1 MVDDVMAQVGVVCTN
16 SEYKIGFCYFKMGGR
31 LGESTEYMGFIATEN
46 SDAVLFCHLSEC
58 IIRWLCCGKKY
69 GRNVMSLESSKN
81 SL

>member
-1 MVDDVMAQVGVVCTN
+1 
-16 SEYKIGFCYFKMGGR
+16 MGGR